1 MPSGQEEL
9 TVVKLLIGQKLGM
22 TQVFDPAGTV
32 TPVTVLE
39 LGPCEVVQLKTE
51 DRDGY
56 RAAQLGFRP
65 QTAKRVRKPQIG
77 HFKKAGLQP
86 YRFLKEAPLA
96 ETAGEGAEVKV
107 GDRITVD
114 AVFEAGELVDVIGT
128 TKGRG
133 FAGTIKRYG
142 FSRGPMSHGSK
153 NIREPGS
160 TGAHTYPG
168 RVFKGKKMPGQMGA
182 AQRTVKNLEVVEVD
196 AERHRLL
203 VKGAVPGA
211 IGGTVYVRH
220 AKTPP
225 PAKKGVDKKS

>member
-1 MPSGQEEL
+1 MPIGQEEL
-9 TVVKLLIGQKLGM
+9 TVVKLLVGQKLGM
-22 TQVFDPAGTV
+22 TQVFDSAGTV

-39 LGPCEVVQLKTE
+39 LGPCEVVQVKTE
-51 DRDGY
+51 ERDGY
-56 RAAQLGFRP
+56 RAAQLGFRS
-65 QTAKRVRKPQIG
+65 QTAKRVKKPQIG

-96 ETAGEGAEVKV
+96 ETEEGEEVKV
-107 GDRITVD
+107 GDRITV
-114 AVFEAGELVDVIGT
+114 AEVFEAGALVDVVGT

-133 FAGTIKRYG
+133 FAGTIKRHG
-142 FSRGPMSHGSK
+142 FSRGPTSHGSK

-160 TGAHTYPG
+160 TGMHTYPG
-168 RVFKGKKMPGQMGA
+168 RVFKGKKMPGQLGA
-182 AQRTVKNLEVVEVD
+182 KQRTVKNLVVVEVD

-211 IGGTVYVRH
+211 TGGLVYVRH

-225 PAKKGVDKKS
+225 PAKKIQEKKS